1 MHNSLDTQNEDTLR
15 QSSSGAISYRGLI
28 ARPWSEN
35 RHGPYDTSK
44 QNTLELAHKFYESA
58 SLPEI
63 LEHLFPT
70 DINNEIIPSLAEI
83 SDGFKLASS
92 RHFME
97 LMLAKNPEIAERY
110 DNLSIASGANG
121 VYGV

>member
-1 MHNSLDTQNEDTLR
+1 MHNSLDTQGGDTLR
-15 QSSSGAISYRGLI
+15 QSPNGAISYRGFT

-35 RHGPYDTSK
+35 KHGPYDTSR
-44 QNTLELAHKFYESA
+44 QNTLELAHTFYEKA

-70 DINNEIIPSLAEI
+70 GINNKIIPSLWEI

-92 RHFME
+92 RHFIE

-110 DNLSIASGANG
+110 DNLSIASHANG